1 MKFSFFK
8 ILERLKS
15 FFGIRGKKITLNPV
29 SYEEKKELD
38 KKLVFSLA
46 KKRLPEKNQ
55 WKYLKNSLS
64 PKEKFIVNM
73 GLTVLVICLL
83 FLGLRFIQR
92 HVYSLPKEGGKYVE
106 AMVGAPK
113 YVNPILCQTNDV
125 DHDLVKLIFSSLM
138 KYDNH
143 GHLTPDLVEKYEI
156 SDDQKTY
163 TIYLKKNVKWH
174 DGENLNANDVLF
186 TIETIQEP
194 EFSSPLYYNLKGVT
208 PEKVD
213 DYTLKLVLKEPFSPF
228 LSVLTFGILPQHL
241 YMDILPENFS
251 LLEYNLKP
259 IGSGPFKFKSLT
271 RESLGNIKSYTLE
284 KNKDYYGDKSY
295 LDNLIFRFYPDM
307 ATAVIALKNK
317 NVEGI
322 SYISKEYEEKL
333 PAKININYYH
343 LPLPQYTAVFFNTK
357 NSILQNKE
365 VRQALAYAADR
376 EKILTEVLKGKG
388 EIINGPILKG
398 YLGYHPE
405 IKKYDLNLTEA
416 EKLLEDAGWKK
427 NEAGKRSKNN
437 QELKFTLTTIDQA
450 DYTKAAAILK
460 EAWEKAGFTVELN
473 IVENERIQKEVI
485 KPRNYDALLYGE
497 IIGYDPD
504 PYPFWHSS
512 QERDPGLNL
521 SLYFNKQID
530 KVLEQA
536 RVTNDIKER
545 TLKYVEFQNLLT
557 DELPAIFL
565 YTPYYTYG
573 LSKKVK
579 GFDLERIVSP
589 QDRFSSLQSWYIKTR
604 WAWK

>member
-1 MKFSFFK
+1 MK

-15 FFGIRGKKITLNPV
+15 FLGIKGKKTVLNQI
-29 SYEEKKELD
+29 SYDEKKELD

-46 KKRLPEKNQ
+46 KKRLPAVNQ
-55 WKYLKNSLS
+55 WKYLNNSLS
-64 PKEKFIVNM
+64 PKERFIVNT
-73 GLTVLVICLL
+73 GLTILVVCLI

-92 HVYSLPKEGGKYVE
+92 HVYSVPKDGGKYVE
-106 AMVGAPK
+106 AMVGVPK
-113 YVNPILCQTNDV
+113 YVNPVLSQTNDV

-138 KYDNH
+138 EYDNE
-143 GHLTPDLVEKYEI
+143 GHLTLALAEKYDI
-156 SDDQKTY
+156 STDQKTY

-174 DGENLNANDVLF
+174 DGENLTANDVLF
-186 TIETIQEP
+186 TIETIQDP
-194 EFSSPLYYNLKGVT
+194 EFKSPLYYNLKGIAT
-208 PEKVD
+208 EKVD
-213 DYTLKLVLKEPFSPF
+213 DYTLKLSLKEPFSPF
-228 LSVLTFGILPQHL
+228 LSTLTFGILPQHL

-251 LLEYNLKP
+251 LVEYNLKP
-259 IGSGPFKFKSLT
+259 IGSGMFKFKSLT
-271 RESLGNIKSYTLE
+271 RDGLGNIKSYTLE
-284 KNKDYYGDKSY
+284 KNGDYYGDKPY
-295 LDNLIFRFYPDM
+295 LDNLVFRFYPDM
-307 ATAVIALKNK
+307 TSAIESLKNK

-343 LPLPQYTAVFFNTK
+343 LALPQYTAVFFNTK
-357 NSILQNKE
+357 NDVLKNKE
-365 VRQALAYAADR
+365 VRQALAYGADR

-405 IKKYDLNLTEA
+405 IKKYDLNVMEA

-427 NEAGKRSKNN
+427 NEAGKRVKNN

-450 DYTKAAAILK
+450 DYVKAATILK
-460 EAWEKAGFTVELN
+460 EAWEKIGFTVELN

-521 SLYFNKQID
+521 SIYFDKQID

-536 RVTNDIKER
+536 RVTNDINER
-545 TLKYVEFQNLLT
+545 SLKYVEFQNLLA
-557 DELPAIFL
+557 DDLPAIFL

-579 GFDLERIVSP
+579 GFDSERIVSP
-589 QDRFSSLQSWYIKTR
+589 QDRFSSLESWYIKTR
-604 WAWK
+604 WVWK

>member
-1 MKFSFFK
+1 LKFSFFK

-15 FFGIRGKKITLNPV
+15 FFGIKEKKITLNQV
-29 SYEEKKELD
+29 SYDEKKELD

-46 KKRLPEKNQ
+46 KKRLPAVNQ

-64 PKEKFIVNM
+64 PKERFIINTS
-73 GLTVLVICLL
+73 LTVLVICLL

-92 HVYSLPKEGGKYVE
+92 HVYFLPEDGGKYVE
-106 AMVGAPK
+106 AMVGTPK

-125 DHDLVKLIFSSLM
+125 DHDLVKLIFSSLIQ
-138 KYDNH
+138 YDNK
-143 GHLTPDLVEKYEI
+143 GQLTLDLAERYEI
-156 SDDQKTY
+156 SEDQKTY
-163 TIYLKKNVKWH
+163 TIYLKKNIKWH
-174 DGENLNANDVLF
+174 DGENLNANDILF

-194 EFSSPLYYNLKGVT
+194 EFSSPLYYNLKGIT
-208 PEKVD
+208 SEKVD
-213 DYTLKLVLKEPFSPF
+213 DYTLKLTLKEPFSPF
-228 LSVLTFGILPQHL
+228 LSILTFGILPQHL

-259 IGSGPFKFKSLT
+259 VGSGPFKFKALT
-271 RESLGNIKSYTLE
+271 RDSLGNIKSYTLE
-284 KNKDYYGDKSY
+284 KNEEYYSDKPY
-295 LDNLIFRFYPDM
+295 LDNLIFRFYSDM
-307 ATAVIALKNK
+307 ETAVEALKNK

-357 NSILQNKE
+357 NNILKNKE
-365 VRQALAYAADR
+365 VRQALALASDR
-376 EKILTEVLKGKG
+376 EKILAEILKGKG
-388 EIINGPILKG
+388 EIIDGPILKG

-405 IKKYDLNLTEA
+405 IKKYNLNVTEA
-416 EKLLEDAGWKK
+416 EKILEDAGWKK
-427 NEAGKRSKNN
+427 NEAGKRFKNN
-437 QELKFTLTTIDQA
+437 EELKFTLTTIDQT
-450 DYTKAAAILK
+450 DYTEAAAILK
-460 EAWEKAGFTVELN
+460 ESWEKIGFTVELN

-521 SLYFNKQID
+521 SIYFNKQID

-536 RVTNDIKER
+536 RVTNDINER
-545 TLKYVEFQNLLT
+545 TLKYVEFQNLLA

-579 GFDLERIVSP
+579 GFGSERIVSP
-589 QDRFSSLQSWYIKTR
+589 QDRFSSLKSWYIKTR